1 VTLGQFQHEMGAYPS
16 PGISSR
22 HAPSAAKMMDHEIL
36 FASHTAGLASCL
48 WRDAFTVLLG
58 GKIMTDQSGKSD
70 HDVADYISTMTAQ
83 LAQMAA
89 AENFVVL
96 THLLEMA
103 WLEAE
108 QLCGRD
114 SIAPPHRSANG

>member
-1 VTLGQFQHEMGAYPS
+1 
-16 PGISSR
+16 
-22 HAPSAAKMMDHEIL
+22 
-36 FASHTAGLASCL
+36 
-48 WRDAFTVLLG
+48 
-58 GKIMTDQSGKSD
+58 MTDQSGKSN
-70 HDVADYISTMTAQ
+70 HEVADYISTMTAH

-89 AENFVVL
+89 AKNFILL

-114 SIAPPHRSANG
+114 SIAPRRRSING

>member
-1 VTLGQFQHEMGAYPS
+1 M
-16 PGISSR
+16 
-22 HAPSAAKMMDHEIL
+22 
-36 FASHTAGLASCL
+36 
-48 WRDAFTVLLG
+48 WRDAFAVLLG
-58 GKIMTDQSGKSD
+58 GKIMTDQSGKSN
-70 HDVADYISTMTAQ
+70 HEVADYISTMTAQ

-89 AENFVVL
+89 AENFILL

-114 SIAPPHRSANG
+114 SITPRRRSVNG

>member
-1 VTLGQFQHEMGAYPS
+1 
-16 PGISSR
+16 
-22 HAPSAAKMMDHEIL
+22 
-36 FASHTAGLASCL
+36 L

-58 GKIMTDQSGKSD
+58 GKIMTDQSDKSN
-70 HDVADYISTMTAQ
+70 HEVADYISAMTAQ

-89 AENFVVL
+89 AENFIL
-96 THLLEMA
+96 LAHLLEMA

-114 SIAPPHRSANG
+114 SVAPPHRSANG

>member
-1 VTLGQFQHEMGAYPS
+1 
-16 PGISSR
+16 
-22 HAPSAAKMMDHEIL
+22 MDHEIL
-36 FASHTAGLASCL
+36 LAFHTARLASCL

-58 GKIMTDQSGKSD
+58 GKIMTDQSGSSK
-70 HDVADYISTMTAQ
+70 HDVADYISTVAAQ

-89 AENFVVL
+89 SENYTTL
-96 THLLEMA
+96 AHLLEMA

-114 SIAPPHRSANG
+114 SVAPPRHSANG

>member
-1 VTLGQFQHEMGAYPS
+1 MPDT
-16 PGISSR
+16 
-22 HAPSAAKMMDHEIL
+22 AKLTVDEIL
-36 FASHTAGLASCL
+36 FASQEPGLAPCL

-58 GKIMTDQSGKSD
+58 GKIMTDQSGSSK
-70 HDVADYISTMTAQ
+70 HDVADYISTVAAQ

-89 AENFVVL
+89 SENYTTL
-96 THLLEMA
+96 AHLLEMA

-114 SIAPPHRSANG
+114 SVAPPRHSANG

>member
-1 VTLGQFQHEMGAYPS
+1 
-16 PGISSR
+16 
-22 HAPSAAKMMDHEIL
+22 
-36 FASHTAGLASCL
+36 
-48 WRDAFTVLLG
+48 
-58 GKIMTDQSGKSD
+58 MTDQSGKSN
-70 HDVADYISTMTAQ
+70 HEVADYISTVTAH

-89 AENFVVL
+89 AQNFILL

-114 SIAPPHRSANG
+114 SVAPPRRSANG